1 MAEILSTRCKQGK
14 LIITNISIIVE
25 LSSFIGNL
33 RSETMMRS
41 SFVDLDTKLAV
52 PSLFGKGGG
61 VNLTF
66 HGQGNK
72 VIHADLVK
80 PEDAKRIQAILTG
93 RE

>member
-1 MAEILSTRCKQGK
+1 MAELISTRCKQGK
-14 LIITNISIIVE
+14 LILTDTAIVVE
-25 LSSFIGNL
+25 LGSFMGNL

-80 PEDAKRIQAILTG
+80 PDDAKRIQAILTG